1 MSRNNS
7 PTYKNNILD
16 SKERN
21 KYISKIESNL
31 GYLKP
36 GVSTPLHHKIMAKYE
51 NINFNFNTR
60 YISIFI
66 ALFMIV
72 FLLFRF
78 VKPGFVL
85 KTKKIQSNM
94 NINTLK
100 KNQEQKEISYMK
112 LTIYSF
118 ILTGIL
124 FGILYF
130 LKQKNKQ
137 IGILFG
143 EENNDY

>member
-36 GVSTPLHHKIMAKYE
+36 GVSTPLHHKIMEKYE
-51 NINFNFNTR
+51 NINFNTR

-66 ALFMIV
+66 ALFIIV

-78 VKPGFVL
+78 IKPGFIL

-112 LTIYSF
+112 ITIYSF

>member
-1 MSRNNS
+1 MSRTNS

-21 KYISKIESNL
+21 KYISKIEGSL

-36 GVSTPLHHKIMAKYE
+36 CVNTPLHHKLIEKYE

-60 YISIFI
+60 YVSIFI
-66 ALFMIV
+66 VIFIV
-72 FLLFRF
+72 IFLLFKF
-78 VKPGFVL
+78 VKPGFVM

-94 NINTLK
+94 NITSK
-100 KNQEQKEISYMK
+100 KIQEQKEISYIK
-112 LTIYSF
+112 LSIYSF
-118 ILTGIL
+118 IITGMV

-130 LKQKNKQ
+130 LKTKNKQ

-143 EENNDY
+143 EQNDI

>member
-21 KYISKIESNL
+21 KYISKIENNL

-36 GVSTPLHHKIMAKYE
+36 GVNTPIHHKIIEKYE
-51 NINFNFNTR
+51 KLGFTFNVR
-60 YISIFI
+60 YISIFTI
-66 ALFMIV
+66 LFVII
-72 FLLFRF
+72 FFLFRF
-78 VKPGFVL
+78 MKPGIIL
-85 KTKKIQSNM
+85 KPKKNQSSM
-94 NINTLK
+94 NITAK
-100 KNQEQKEISYMK
+100 KNQEQKEINYIK
-112 LTIYSF
+112 LSIYSF
-118 ILTGIL
+118 IITGIL

-130 LKQKNKQ
+130 LKTKNKQ

-143 EENNDY
+143 DEKIQ

>member
-16 SKERN
+16 SRERN
-21 KYISKIESNL
+21 KYISKIENNL

-36 GVSTPLHHKIMAKYE
+36 GVNTPLHHKIIEKYE
-51 NINFNFNTR
+51 KLDLTFNVR

-66 ALFMIV
+66 VLFVII

-78 VKPGFVL
+78 MKPGIIL
-85 KTKKIQSNM
+85 KPKKIQSSM
-94 NINTLK
+94 NISAK
-100 KNQEQKEISYMK
+100 KNQEQQKEISYTK
-112 LTIYSF
+112 LSIYSF
-118 ILTGIL
+118 IITIVVY
-124 FGILYF
+124 GILYF
-130 LKQKNKQ
+130 FKTKNQQ

-143 EENNDY
+143 EEKNE

>member
-16 SKERN
+16 SRERN
-21 KYISKIESNL
+21 KYISKIENNL

-36 GVSTPLHHKIMAKYE
+36 GVNTPLHHKIIEKYE
-51 NINFNFNTR
+51 KLGLTFNVR

-66 ALFMIV
+66 VLFVIV

-78 VKPGFVL
+78 MKPGIIL
-85 KTKKIQSNM
+85 KPKKIQSSM
-94 NINTLK
+94 NISAK
-100 KNQEQKEISYMK
+100 KNQEQQKEISYTK
-112 LTIYSF
+112 LSIYSF
-118 ILTGIL
+118 IITIVVY
-124 FGILYF
+124 GILYF
-130 LKQKNKQ
+130 FKTKNQQ

-143 EENNDY
+143 EEKNE

>member
-21 KYISKIESNL
+21 KYISKIENNL

-36 GVSTPLHHKIMAKYE
+36 GVNTPLHHKIIEKYE
-51 NINFNFNTR
+51 NLGFTFNVR

-66 ALFMIV
+66 VLFVII

-78 VKPGFVL
+78 VKPGIIL
-85 KTKKIQSNM
+85 KPKKINSSM
-94 NINTLK
+94 NITAK

-112 LTIYSF
+112 LSIYSF
-118 ILTGIL
+118 IITGIVY
-124 FGILYF
+124 GVLYF
-130 LKQKNKQ
+130 FKTKNKQ

-143 EENNDY
+143 EEKNE